1 MKHTLLFATA
11 TLALA
16 MGSMLQAQDNE
27 PLQIGISGEPYP
39 PFTYTASDGNWTGFE
54 VDLAMAICDE
64 MGRSCEIA
72 PTGWSGI
79 IASLTSGR
87 IDMIMNSMSITE
99 QRQEVIDFSQPYYFT
114 PGAYVAAADRDIGI
128 PDDLD
133 GLVLGVQA
141 ATTNAN
147 YARRALRD
155 TGVDIRIYDQ
165 AEQVNSDLLSGRLD
179 LILADEIAMVQM
191 LERDEAQGFE
201 VKATA
206 PRHEAY
212 GEGIGIGLRQNEDEL
227 RNDLNAAIATV
238 INNGTC
244 ASLSEQYLGTDV
256 CVYN

>member
-1 MKHTLLFATA
+1 MKSTLLFATA

-16 MGSMLQAQDNE
+16 MGTMVQAQDNE
-27 PLQIGISGEPYP
+27 PLKIGISGEPYP
-39 PFTYTASDGNWTGFE
+39 PFTYTSSNGEWTGFE

-64 MGRSCEIA
+64 MGRACEIT

-79 IASLTSGR
+79 IPSLNSGR
-87 IDMIMNSMSITE
+87 IDLIMNSMSITE

-114 PGAYVAAADRDIGI
+114 PGAYVAAVDRDIAI

-133 GLVLGVQA
+133 GLILGVQA

-155 TGVDIRIYDQ
+155 SGVEIRIYDQ
-165 AEQVNSDLLSGRLD
+165 AEQVNSDLLSRRLD
-179 LILADEIAMVQM
+179 LILADEIAMVQV

-201 VKATA
+201 IKDTA

-212 GEGIGIGLRQNEDEL
+212 GEGIGIGLRQNEEAL
-227 RNDLNAAIATV
+227 RGDLNAAIATV